1 VKSFKDWKIRSKLV
15 LPLFV
20 IVVLGGGGIIS
31 VFAGMYD
38 EITNDT
44 LPEERAL
51 DGIRRAS
58 LELLV
63 EYREFMLVP
72 SDSTQLEIEE
82 LKNEIEVYE
91 AAFGKS
97 ALHEEYEAPFVETI
111 EAAEQN
117 LKRQGDK
124 AIAVRL
130 RLLDQFEG
138 MEAFETAFH
147 DLHPGGS
154 VDAGHAEDAA
164 AGVELAD
171 IGDHTGLDA
180 AVHIYMAK
188 IHEYVLTPNDATRQK
203 IAEIELSLEWN
214 FLADDDELASEP
226 GDPAGDTNQ
235 RILVRQLVELGHGTV
250 ALTSDFLAALETLE
264 EAEDNLLDVL
274 EAAGTVIAQETDQ
287 ALTVG
292 FVIVTAVILAVL
304 ATIFLVGYL
313 VSQGIRTP
321 LTALANATDRL
332 GKGDLSVRADMK
344 SKDEIGVLATAFNR
358 MAANLE
364 SNIVQRERAEE
375 TLKEREQQSTR
386 LIENLPGLDHALR
399 ERGCPGDAR
408 LPTRRP
414 DRQPGSR
421 VW

>member
-130 RLLDQFEG
+130 RS
-138 MEAFETAFH
+138 
-147 DLHPGGS
+147 P
-154 VDAGHAEDAA
+154 
-164 AGVELAD
+164 
-171 IGDHTGLDA
+171 
-180 AVHIYMAK
+180 AVRS
-188 IHEYVLTPNDATRQK
+188 TPAMPRMRQQ
-203 IAEIELSLEWN
+203 
-214 FLADDDELASEP
+214 AS
-226 GDPAGDTNQ
+226 NW
-235 RILVRQLVELGHGTV
+235 RISGTIP
-250 ALTSDFLAALETLE
+250 DW
-264 EAEDNLLDVL
+264 
-274 EAAGTVIAQETDQ
+274 
-287 ALTVG
+287 
-292 FVIVTAVILAVL
+292 
-304 ATIFLVGYL
+304 
-313 VSQGIRTP
+313 
-321 LTALANATDRL
+321 
-332 GKGDLSVRADMK
+332 
-344 SKDEIGVLATAFNR
+344 
-358 MAANLE
+358 
-364 SNIVQRERAEE
+364 
-375 TLKEREQQSTR
+375 
-386 LIENLPGLDHALR
+386 
-399 ERGCPGDAR
+399 
-408 LPTRRP
+408 TRRSIYTWP
-414 DRQPGSR
+414 RFTNTC
-421 VW
+421 